1 MTTLI
6 ATTVTLYPSPA
17 SSSLNSSLASPSRA
31 PTTVTHLVTRT
42 LASDEPTGV
51 PLGTFDSNATSASGL
66 TIGLAIGLPVG
77 LFCLGLLV
85 FLFYF
90 YWRGSVLESSA
101 VASGSREAENHMNEK
116 SWLPNLIYGGR
127 DADDNSSY
135 LNVKRLPSV
144 SSKIQYR
151 ISRAAPQHILT
162 PKAPLCR
169 ESHGDPLAVN
179 DEVDTFLYSRPPNIY
194 HIDSKMPSTNNLANG
209 SKVSVNGPHSI
220 SSSTGEVNPLRRASR
235 KWSYQ
240 SPLSRWFLRSSTY
253 LQDGLTLPMSIKT
266 PTVQLKQL
274 KILSRIN
281 KEYANSWQFVDDE
294 KSPILDR
301 MDDCSDEQ
309 GSLPSAMDGDGCAIQ
324 KPSSGIYGTID
335 PQTFEVRDEAMGGD
349 RSLKLGPAPSNIE
362 KGGKNRRQR
371 RQSRLRQ
378 HLQQISNVKPLP
390 VIPKST
396 SGSHGRFQIGR
407 VYKVVQ
413 EYKARLTDEIC
424 IEAGEFVKMLATHT
438 DGWCLVE
445 KCTKDGVTESICE
458 DRKDINDKSYLNDDR
473 GIIPGDCLQQAK

>member
-17 SSSLNSSLASPSRA
+17 SLSLNSSLASPSRA
-31 PTTVTHLVTRT
+31 PTTVTNLVTRT
-42 LASDEPTGV
+42 LAPEGPTGV
-51 PLGTFDSNATSASGL
+51 PLGTFDANAKSASGL

-90 YWRGSVLESSA
+90 YWRGSALKSSVVESE
-101 VASGSREAENHMNEK
+101 SREAKINEK
-116 SWLPNLIYGGR
+116 GWLPNMIYGGR
-127 DADDNSSY
+127 DVDDNSSY

-144 SSKIQYR
+144 SSRIQYR
-151 ISRAAPQHILT
+151 ISRPAPQHILT

-169 ESHGDPLAVN
+169 EPVADPLAVN
-179 DEVDTFLYSRPPNIY
+179 DDVDTFLYSRPPNIY

-209 SKVSVNGPHSI
+209 SKVSVNGSHSL
-220 SSSTGEVNPLRRASR
+220 SSSTGANPLRRPSR

-253 LQDGLTLPMSIKT
+253 LQDGLSLPMSIKT

-274 KILSRIN
+274 KILSRVN
-281 KEYANSWQFVDDE
+281 KEYVNSWQFADDE

-301 MDDCSDEQ
+301 MDDRSDDQ
-309 GSLPSAMDGDGCAIQ
+309 GTLPSTMAGEDGVIQ
-324 KPSSGIYGTID
+324 NPPSVLYGAID
-335 PQTFEVRDEAMGGD
+335 PQTFEVRDEAITGD
-349 RSLKLGPAPSNIE
+349 RSMKLGPVPSNVE
-362 KGGKNRRQR
+362 KGGKKRRQR

-390 VIPKST
+390 VIPKS
-396 SGSHGRFQIGR
+396 SCGSHGRFQIGR
-407 VYKVVQ
+407 VYEVVQ

-424 IEAGEFVKMLATHT
+424 IEIGEFVKMLATHT

-445 KCTKDGVTESICE
+445 KCTKDGTTKSLCE

-473 GIIPGDCLQQAK
+473 GIIPGDCLQ

>member
-1 MTTLI
+1 MTTFI
-6 ATTVTLYPSPA
+6 ATTVTLYPSLTSA
-17 SSSLNSSLASPSRA
+17 SLNGSLISPSRA

-51 PLGTFDSNATSASGL
+51 PLGAFNSNAKSGSGL

-77 LFCLGLLV
+77 LFCLGLVV

-101 VASGSREAENHMNEK
+101 VKSEARDGGNHMDEK
-116 SWLPNLIYGGR
+116 GWLPNLIYGG
-127 DADDNSSY
+127 DDNSSY

-144 SSKIQYR
+144 SSRIQYR
-151 ISRAAPQHILT
+151 ISRPAPKHILT
-162 PKAPLCR
+162 PKAPFCR
-169 ESHGDPLAVN
+169 ESHADQPVVN
-179 DEVDTFLYSRPPNIY
+179 DDVDTFLYSRPPNIY

-209 SKVSVNGPHSI
+209 SKVSVNGSQSI
-220 SSSTGEVNPLRRASR
+220 SSSTGEANPLRRSSR

-301 MDDCSDEQ
+301 TDDGSDDQ
-309 GSLPSAMDGDGCAIQ
+309 GSVPSTMGEKCVIQ
-324 KPSSGIYGTID
+324 KPSSVFYGTID
-335 PQTFEVRDEAMGGD
+335 PQTFEVRDEAITAD
-349 RSLKLGPAPSNIE
+349 RTLKLGPAPSNIE
-362 KGGKNRRQR
+362 KGGKNRRKR

-390 VIPKST
+390 VIPKSR
-396 SGSHGRFQIGR
+396 SDSHGRFQIGR

-424 IEAGEFVKMLATHT
+424 IQTGEFVKMLATHT

-445 KCTKDGVTESICE
+445 KCTKDGTTRSSCD

-473 GIIPGDCLQQAK
+473 GIIPGDCLQEL